1 MSRQHNARET
11 IRRTVLVAS
20 TSDLFLDILGT
31 MIEQG
36 GFRPAFCAQ
45 PEPASLSLT
54 RTHPDLV
61 LCDCEMLDTATNRLI
76 AETLARGLPL
86 LMTSPRGLSEIELD
100 RLHLPDRARWLRFPI
115 GHAEFRAALEEILPP
130 PQPSAARAALPPAR
144 TGLDVVITVRAL
156 SSTRL

>member
-1 MSRQHNARET
+1 MSRQPAACDT

-20 TSDLFLDILGT
+20 TSDLFLDIVGT

-54 RTHPDLV
+54 RTRPDLV
-61 LCDCEMLDTATNRLI
+61 VCDCEILDAATNWLI
-76 AETLARGLPL
+76 AETLANGLPL
-86 LMTSPRGLSEIELD
+86 LMTSPRGLFEIDLD

-115 GHAEFRAALEEILPP
+115 GRAAFRAVLEQMLAPP
-130 PQPSAARAALPPAR
+130 RSSPARAALRRAR
-144 TGLDVVITVRAL
+144 TGLDWAVMVREL
-156 SSTRL
+156 SSTQP